1 MRTCVPS
8 SAGVNVIGGRFYM
21 RDAPCFPR
29 VDSCPSMHPGL
40 RVPCRGRE
48 GFTGPGQTDR
58 ERIEADMLVTHSDV
72 PACGAQIA

>member
-1 MRTCVPS
+1 
-8 SAGVNVIGGRFYM
+8 M

-29 VDSCPSMHPGL
+29 VDSCPSLHP
-40 RVPCRGRE
+40 VCACPAAARE
-48 GFTGPGQTDR
+48 GFAGPGQTDR